1 MKTLPRDLS
10 WLRFNARVLQ
20 EAQCPTVPLLER
32 LKFLAIFSANLDEF
46 FKVRVATLR
55 RLVKLKK
62 KTRAQLPQERPKR
75 LLAEVLAEVQRQQE
89 EFGLTFREVLLPELR
104 AAGIR
109 LLTSEELTDDQ
120 CEWVKAYFEDKVRD
134 LLSPIVLDDTLHQL
148 FLKDQAVYLTFELSQ
163 PVAKT
168 KKADAE
174 RVVIMELPTKRHGGR
189 FVALPGG
196 AGTAA
201 DPHLVL
207 FLDDMVR
214 AGASSLFPAYGKV
227 QVNAIKLSRD
237 AELDIEEEVSG
248 DLLAKIR
255 SSLAKRATGYPAR
268 LLFDPETP
276 KSVLRAIKQKTGIA
290 DEELVQGSR
299 YHNFRDFFGFPSF
312 GRADLLNPAWPEL
325 PHPSLPR
332 TGPLLPAIA
341 QRDHLLHL
349 PYQSFDAVPRLLR
362 EAAADPHVSAI
373 SITLYR
379 VAPKSAV
386 AKALLKAVRNGK
398 QVTAVVELKARFDE
412 ESNMHWAEKLQRA
425 GAHVIFTPAELKC
438 HAKLLLITRRDDAG
452 DQPAASPSQPSRYA
466 YLSSGNFNEA
476 TAGLY
481 ADHGLFTVN
490 PEITAEVDQVFRY
503 FITGEV
509 PSHLHHLLVA
519 PFTLRK
525 QLIKLI
531 AAEASRAR
539 HGEEA
544 YILLKVNSL
553 EDPGMIAA
561 LYEASH
567 AGVRVE
573 LFIRGIG
580 CLVPGQPGFS
590 EHISQRG
597 LLDRYLEHA
606 RIYVFGNGGKE
617 KVYVSSADWM
627 GRNLNRRVEVAFP
640 LLDETLRAEVRHL
653 LDLERA
659 DNVKARNFDNT
670 YVLPAEGQPLV
681 RAQEAQYQYLKKLAR
696 AKKVLT
702 SKTVAT
708 PKKKTK

>member
-75 LLAEVLAEVQRQQE
+75 LLAEVLAEVHRQQE
-89 EFGLTFREVLLPELR
+89 EFGRTFREVLLPELR

-109 LLTSEELTDDQ
+109 LLTAEELTDDQ
-120 CEWVKAYFEDKVRD
+120 CEWVRGYFEDNVRD
-134 LLSPIVLDDTLHQL
+134 LLSPIWLDDTLHQL

-174 RVVIMELPTKRHGGR
+174 RVLIMELPTKRHGGR

-207 FLDDMVR
+207 FLDDVVR
-214 AGASSLFPAYGKV
+214 AGVPSLFPAYKKV
-227 QVNAIKLSRD
+227 KVNAIKLSRD
-237 AELDIEEEVSG
+237 AELDIEEEISG

-268 LLFDPETP
+268 LLFDPDTP
-276 KSVLRAIKQKTGIA
+276 KSVLRAIKQKTGIT
-290 DEELVQGSR
+290 DEEMVEGSR

-312 GRADLLNPAWPEL
+312 GRSDLLNPDWPEV

-341 QRDHLLHL
+341 QRDHLLHV
-349 PYQSFDAVPRLLR
+349 PYQSFDPVPRLLR
-362 EAAADPHVSAI
+362 EAARDPQVSAI

-379 VAPKSAV
+379 VAPKSAI
-386 AKALLKAVRNGK
+386 AKALLKAVKHGK

-438 HAKLLLITRRDDAG
+438 HAKLLLITRRDE
-452 DQPAASPSQPSRYA
+452 ASGGPSQYA

-481 ADHGLFTVN
+481 ADHGLFTAN

-503 FITGEV
+503 FITGEE
-509 PSHLHHLLVA
+509 PHHLRHLLVA

-525 QLIKLI
+525 QLLKLI
-531 AAEASRAR
+531 AAEISRAR
-539 HGEEA
+539 QGEEA

-553 EDPGMIAA
+553 EDTGMIAA
-561 LYEASH
+561 LYEASQ

-573 LFIRGIG
+573 LLVRGIG
-580 CLVPGQPGFS
+580 CLLPGQPGLS
-590 EHISQRG
+590 EHISQHG

-606 RIYVFGNGGKE
+606 RIYVFGNGGQE

-627 GRNLNRRVEVAFP
+627 SRNLNRRVEVAFP
-640 LLDETLRAEVRHL
+640 LLDEALRAEIRHL
-653 LDLERA
+653 LDLERQ
-659 DNVKARNFDNT
+659 DNVKARDFDNT
-670 YVLPAEGQPLV
+670 YVQPAEGQPPV
-681 RAQEAQYQYLKKLAR
+681 RAQEAQYHYLKKMAR
-696 AKKVLT
+696 ARKMAIDAPKVTKSKKKV
-702 SKTVAT
+702 K
-708 PKKKTK
+708 